1 MSRSTE
7 NRSAVRPEPIDSLPV
22 LPALPKQ
29 RRPQAVLLIA
39 LALSLALSAC
49 AALVPAPANKPALP
63 VPAAWSM
70 PVAADAMAGGPTPL
84 AQWWLRFDD
93 PLLVALIDEALRA
106 NLSVRSAEA
115 ALVQSRALRDVQ
127 ASALAPLVTGSATA
141 QRNRTNASSANA
153 FQAGFDASWEP
164 DIFGATRAA
173 VNAAD
178 ADTIAVSATL
188 GEVQVSVAAEVAVN
202 YMQWRGLQER
212 LLIARA
218 NLDSQQETL
227 QITQWRAQAGLVTVL
242 EVEQARASA
251 EQTRALIPALQTTAV
266 QTEHALAALTR
277 NAPDGL
283 HARLDAPAVAP
294 VANGS
299 LVLDIPAETLRQRPD
314 IRAAEARVAAA
325 SARVTQADAARYA
338 SFKLDGSI
346 GLASLT
352 LGSLANGSSVI
363 SALLASVAG
372 PIFDGGASAAQVR
385 AQQAALD
392 QARLGYDT
400 AVLTALRDVED
411 SLVVLRNDRERLVSL
426 RAANDAAGNAALL
439 ARQRFDSGLIDFQ
452 VVLDT
457 QRTAL
462 VTQQSVAAT
471 AADLNADHVR
481 LYKALG
487 GGWEPSDPLADATL
501 RTPSPRP

>member
-1 MSRSTE
+1 MHAVPKSQLRTTRPRKMLISASR
-7 NRSAVRPEPIDSLPV
+7 RSATVSRPY
-22 LPALPKQ
+22 ALT
-29 RRPQAVLLIA
+29 ATA
-39 LALSLALSAC
+39 LALALSAC
-49 AALVPAPANKPALP
+49 TALVPAPANTPSLP
-63 VPAAWSM
+63 VPSVWSGLAAAETMTS
-70 PVAADAMAGGPTPL
+70 VPTPL
-84 AQWWLRFDD
+84 ARWWLRFDD

-106 NLSVRSAEA
+106 NQSVRSAVA

-127 ASALAPLVTGSATA
+127 AAALVPGVTGSASA
-141 QRNRTNASSANA
+141 QRNRVDAGSANA
-153 FQAGFDASWEP
+153 FRAGFDASWEP
-164 DIFGATRAA
+164 DIFGGTRAA
-173 VNAAD
+173 VAAAD
-178 ADTIAVSATL
+178 ADTHASAATL
-188 GEVQVSVAAEVAVN
+188 GDVQVSVAAEVAVN

-212 LLIARA
+212 LVIARA

-242 EVEQARASA
+242 EVEQARAAA
-251 EQTRALIPALQTTAV
+251 EQTRALIPALQTTAA

-283 HARLDAPAVAP
+283 HARLNPPAAAP
-294 VANGS
+294 VVNDS

-314 IRAAEARVAAA
+314 IRAAEARVVAA
-325 SARVTQADAARYA
+325 SARVTQADAARYP

-346 GLASLT
+346 GLAALT
-352 LGSLANGSSVI
+352 LGSLANGSSVV
-363 SALLASVAG
+363 SALFASVAG
-372 PIFDGGASAAQVR
+372 PIFDGGAGAAQVR
-385 AQQAALD
+385 AQQAALE
-392 QARLGYDT
+392 QARAGYDT

-411 SLVVLRNDRERLVSL
+411 SLVALRNDRERLVSL
-426 RAANDAAGNAALL
+426 RAAAAAAGNAALL

-462 VTQQSVAAT
+462 ISQQNVAVT

-501 RTPSPRP
+501 RTPPSRP